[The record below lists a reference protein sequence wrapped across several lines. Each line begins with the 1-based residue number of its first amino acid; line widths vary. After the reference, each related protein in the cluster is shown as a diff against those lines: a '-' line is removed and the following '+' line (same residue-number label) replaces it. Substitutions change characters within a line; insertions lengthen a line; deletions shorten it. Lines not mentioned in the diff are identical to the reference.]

1 MVGRGC
7 PALRAWWCLF
17 PSIASVDMAIT
28 QRVSVP
34 TPQRRMVGTVAMT
47 PEDTMGRP
55 LDSEIHVMLAKR
67 FRVTVRPIFCPKHLE
82 PSHGHEVTRS
92 ANPAPLTLAGQHGMF
107 IKRRGSRLQA
117 HKGIATAGSRD
128 GWGHERVANSDA

>member
-1 MVGRGC
+1 MRFVVRK
-7 PALRAWWCLF
+7 
-17 PSIASVDMAIT
+17 SVDT
-28 QRVSVP
+28 S
-34 TPQRRMVGTVAMT
+34 
-47 PEDTMGRP
+47 
-55 LDSEIHVMLAKR
+55 
-67 FRVTVRPIFCPKHLE
+67 VRPIFCPKHLE

-128 GWGHERVANSDA
+128 GWGHERVANSDAESLTGGSSWRANRPGGVHCAAGSSWG